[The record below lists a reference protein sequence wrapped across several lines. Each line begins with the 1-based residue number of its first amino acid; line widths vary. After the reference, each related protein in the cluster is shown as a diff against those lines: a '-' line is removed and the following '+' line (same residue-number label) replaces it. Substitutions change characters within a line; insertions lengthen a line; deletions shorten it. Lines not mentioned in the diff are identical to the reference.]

1 VKLASDYRNTPD
13 VEKGIKPGQKLEIK
27 VRKGTGHIFTHSRAR
42 KCLCGST
49 NRYNYPRN
57 HHNIH
62 RTVQQVLENPDK
74 GYIGSISHNGLTA
87 LKNKVNTL
95 E

>member
-1 VKLASDYRNTPD
+1 MKLASDYRKTPK

-57 HHNIH
+57 HYTLTKKVNEL
-62 RTVQQVLENPDK
+62 LENPDK
-74 GYIGSISHNGLTA
+74 GYIVSISHNGLTA
-87 LKNKVNTL
+87 LKKQVNTK
-95 E
+95 

>member
-1 VKLASDYRNTPD
+1 MKLAKEYSNTPD
-13 VEKGIKPGQKLEIK
+13 VEKGIKPGQEVEIK
-27 VRKGTGHIFTHSRAR
+27 VRKGTGHIFSHSSAR

-74 GYIGSISHNGLTA
+74 GYIGTISTHGHTA
-87 LKNKVNTL
+87 LENKVKNP